1 MCRRR
6 LSAMVQTVPLNS
18 RATLISR
25 VSTSSI
31 LRGRNCIQ
39 YLFYVKITKKLCVIR
54 ELVYIYRKKER
65 LMKYLDPKADL
76 TFKKVFGEHPD
87 LVKSLLNALLPFK
100 SEEEEITSVTY
111 LTPEMVPQTPTRK
124 YSIVDVRCEDA
135 QGRQFIVEMQ
145 MVWSVEFKQRVL
157 FNASKAYVKQLN
169 RGEDYSL
176 LKPVYSLNLVNE
188 VFEPELEDY
197 YHYYHLVHEEHTDK
211 VIDGLHL
218 VFVELP
224 KFTPH
229 TFTEKKM
236 QVLWLR
242 YLTEIDE
249 KTKEVPAELLAS
261 PEIAKAVS
269 EIEES
274 AYTEEELLGYD
285 DFWDAVSVEKTLAG
299 RLDRLTKANDDAV
312 EKLKA
317 TSCQLKEAEEQR
329 KEAEEQRKE
338 AEEQRK
344 EAEEQRKEAEERL
357 IKANEEKLQSAK
369 KLLEAG
375 VSEEIVASTLNLS
388 MEQIK
393 KMN

>member
-1 MCRRR
+1 
-6 LSAMVQTVPLNS
+6 
-18 RATLISR
+18 
-25 VSTSSI
+25 
-31 LRGRNCIQ
+31 
-39 YLFYVKITKKLCVIR
+39 
-54 ELVYIYRKKER
+54 
-65 LMKYLDPKADL
+65 MKYLDPKADL
-76 TFKKVFGEHPD
+76 TFKKVFGEHPE

-100 SEEEEITSVTY
+100 SKEEEITSVTY

-124 YSIVDVRCEDA
+124 FSIVDVRCEDA

-145 MVWSVEFKQRVL
+145 MVWSAEFKQRVL

-188 VFEPELEDY
+188 VFEPELDDY

-249 KTKEVPAELLAS
+249 KTKTVPAELLAN

-285 DFWDAVSVEKTLAG
+285 EFWDIVSVEKTLAG
-299 RLDRLTKANDDAV
+299 RLERLTKANDDAK
-312 EKLKA
+312 EKLKVTSSQLEA
-317 TSCQLKEAEEQR
+317 TSSQLEATSSQLEATSSQLEATSSQLKEAEEQIKKTEEQK
-329 KEAEEQRKE
+329 KEAEEQLKR
-338 AEEQRK
+338 
-344 EAEEQRKEAEERL
+344 
-357 IKANEEKLQSAK
+357 ANEERMQSAK
-369 KLLEAG
+369 KLLQAG
-375 VSEEIVASTLNLS
+375 VSADIVASTLNLS
-388 MEQIK
+388 KNELERLIQA
-393 KMN
+393 

>member
-1 MCRRR
+1 
-6 LSAMVQTVPLNS
+6 
-18 RATLISR
+18 
-25 VSTSSI
+25 
-31 LRGRNCIQ
+31 
-39 YLFYVKITKKLCVIR
+39 
-54 ELVYIYRKKER
+54 
-65 LMKYLDPKADL
+65 MKYLDPKADL
-76 TFKKVFGEHPD
+76 TFYKVFGEHPD
-87 LVKSLLNALLPFK
+87 LMKSLLNALLPFK
-100 SEEEEITSVTY
+100 SEEEEITSVAY
-111 LTPEMVPQTPTRK
+111 LTLGIMPKTPLQK
-124 YSIVDVRCEDA
+124 YRVLAVRCEDA
-135 QGRQFIVEMQ
+135 KGGQFIVEIQ
-145 MVWSVEFKQRVL
+145 IIWSKEFMQRV
-157 FNASKAYVKQLN
+157 FFIDSKAYVNYPSLS
-169 RGEDYSL
+169 EDYSL
-176 LKPVYSLNLVNE
+176 LKPVYSINLVNE
-188 VFEPELEDY
+188 VFEPELDDY

-249 KTKEVPAELLAS
+249 NTKEIPAELLAN

-299 RLDRLTKANDDAV
+299 RLERLTKANDDAK
-312 EKLKA
+312 EKLMV
-317 TSCQLKEAEEQR
+317 TSSQLKEAEEQR

-344 EAEEQRKEAEERL
+344 EAEEQLKR
-357 IKANEEKLQSAK
+357 ANEERMVSAK
-369 KLLEAG
+369 KLLQAG
-375 VSEEIVASTLNLS
+375 VSEDIVASTLNLS
-388 MEQIK
+388 MGEMK
-393 KMN
+393 KIVQDL